1 MLFRICLTIFLL
13 PFVLLGAGLKPLDFR
28 EGANRSFRDDL
39 PDDGKGGWTDQ
50 GSCDMRMFPSGKFES
65 GNVNFQILSDKETGN
80 RSCIVVG
87 KKTGFQEKAVLPVKM
102 EKSYPAIYL
111 LHAGMWMKKSSSPAG
126 VLNVT
131 YTDGSESSHNLRYG
145 RDLLNWI
152 GDDNTAAKNA
162 KKVWTIYNDS
172 SQVSLFVSKI
182 GLKSRKTVKSIEFQ
196 SQNGVWM
203 IAAVSLGKSVTVTGL
218 DGEKQ
223 SVPDDYSVPAA
234 VLPSG
239 WQKTGFSGKPQ
250 NVIFIIGDGMGVG
263 AINAASYYGHGKKD
277 QLVMS
282 SLPVRT
288 FCVTNSFGGN
298 VTDSAAAG
306 TALSG
311 GYKTKNGMLGVNP
324 DGKPFWSIA
333 AEARKKGLS
342 VALVTTDHLLGS
354 TPSAFYTHVSSRA
367 MKAEIAASATECGFD
382 FLIAASDRRYFLPPR
397 SLNGIDYI
405 KRFEEAGYQL
415 FNSKSDFLKA
425 ERLTKAVGTFNLLSA
440 TDELAKVS
448 MKTVGVLAKNPS
460 GFFIMIE
467 SGIPDQ
473 GGHAN
478 RPDKTV
484 FGTLCADH
492 VVKMAI
498 EFALKDKRT
507 LVIVTADHET
517 GGVSAENDPADPKRV
532 RISYQ
537 SGTHT
542 NQKVPLFAF
551 GPGAEQFAKEL
562 DNTEI
567 PKILAKLLDLSL
579 GNPK

>member
-1 MLFRICLTIFLL
+1 MLFRICLTIFLFPVL
-13 PFVLLGAGLKPLDFR
+13 LLGAGLKTLDFR
-28 EGANRSFRDDL
+28 EGANRSFQDDL

-80 RSCIVVG
+80 RSCVVVG
-87 KKTGFQEKAVLPVKM
+87 KKAGFQEKAVLPVKM

-152 GDDNTAAKNA
+152 GDDNTVAKNA

-182 GLKSRKTVKSIEFQ
+182 GLKSRKIVKSIEFR
-196 SQNGVWM
+196 SKNGVWM
-203 IAAVSLGKSVTVTGL
+203 IAAVSLGKSIMVTGL
-218 DGEKQ
+218 NGEKQ
-223 SVPDDYSVPAA
+223 TVPDNYSVPTA
-234 VLPSG
+234 VVPTG
-239 WQKTGFSGKPQ
+239 WQDTKFKAKPQ
-250 NVIFIIGDGMGVG
+250 NVIFIIGDGMGIG
-263 AINAASYYGHGKKD
+263 ALDAASYYGHGKKN

-288 FCVTNSFGGN
+288 FCSTDSFGGN

-324 DGKPFWSIA
+324 NGKPFWSIA
-333 AEARKKGLS
+333 AEAKKKGLS

-354 TPSAFYTHVSSRA
+354 APAAFYTHVASRA

-382 FLIAASDRRYFLPPR
+382 FLIASPDRRYFLPPR
-397 SLNGIDYI
+397 SLNGGDYI
-405 KRFEEAGYQL
+405 KRFEDAGYQL
-415 FNSKSDFLKA
+415 FNSKIDFLKA
-425 ERLTKAVGTFNLLSA
+425 AQLTKAVGTFSLLGA
-440 TDELAKVS
+440 TDDLARVTI
-448 MKTVGVLAKNPS
+448 KTLDVLEKNPT

-484 FGTLCADH
+484 FGTLSADY
-492 VVKMAI
+492 VVKVAI

-517 GGVSAENDPADPKRV
+517 GGVSAKNDPVNPKRV

-551 GPGAEQFAKEL
+551 GPGADLFAKEL

-567 PKILAKLLDLSL
+567 PKILANLLNLSL